1 MRESVLSVVVIDLA
15 LTLPWFVGAALVA
28 LGAVAVPTPVG
39 LTALL
44 AAIAAWAFWIGCCCA
59 YVSADD
65 IQAAVWMRRHFEP

>member
-1 MRESVLSVVVIDLA
+1 MSESVLSVVASDMA

-28 LGAVAVPTPVG
+28 LGAAVVAPLG

-44 AAIAAWAFWIGCCCA
+44 AVIAAWAFGFGCCCA
-59 YVSADD
+59 YVSAVD